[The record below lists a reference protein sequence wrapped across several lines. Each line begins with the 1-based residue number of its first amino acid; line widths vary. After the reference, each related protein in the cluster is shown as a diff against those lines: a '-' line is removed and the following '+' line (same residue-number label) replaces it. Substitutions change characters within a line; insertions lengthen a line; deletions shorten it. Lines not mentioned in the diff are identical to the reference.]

1 MTAPTAPCSVSLDLA
16 REIFV
21 DPNATETERA
31 AANTIIS
38 LYQVIAIKDAEIED
52 YERTVA
58 RMSKAAGL

>member
-1 MTAPTAPCSVSLDLA
+1 MNTPACSVSLERA

-38 LYQVIAIKDAEIED
+38 LYFAISLKDAEIED

-58 RMSKAAGL
+58 RLSKAAGL